1 MNLPSRPEC
10 QLCDR
15 WAGVAKSVGVP
26 TYHIPTSLAP
36 SPSVPALICI
46 GQNPGFAE
54 DQNNE
59 PFYPATF
66 DGRPN
71 AGMTL
76 RAAML
81 DGIGASETCSIYLT
95 NCARCG
101 PDPDVTAA
109 QYKSCA
115 PFLLADIHTICRAHH
130 PAPIVLLLLG
140 ADAARYTM
148 QHLFNLRG
156 YNLTKA
162 IGENGRTHT
171 LVIPE
176 TTSEAGEGG
185 QVCTVIVFTTYHPAH
200 INRKRNK
207 IHPVRDHL
215 RLVANILTG
224 ATRPHT
230 PLNLVPVRSPQ
241 CPPL

>member
-10 QLCDR
+10 QLCPR
-15 WAGVAKSVGVP
+15 WAGVVRSVGVP
-26 TYHIPTSLAP
+26 TYRIPTSLAP
-36 SPSVPALICI
+36 SPSVPALVYI

-54 DQNNE
+54 DQHNE
-59 PFYPATF
+59 PFYPMMF

-81 DGIGASETCSIYLT
+81 DGIGASELASIYLT

-115 PFLLADIHTICRAHH
+115 PYLLADIHTICRAHH

-148 QHLFNLRG
+148 QHIFNLRG

-162 IGENGRTHT
+162 IGENGRSHT

-185 QVCTVIVFTTYHPAH
+185 RVYSLTVFTTYHPAYV
-200 INRKRNK
+200 NRKRNM
-207 IHPVRDHL
+207 IYPARDHL
-215 RLVANILTG
+215 RLVANFLTRT
-224 ATRPHT
+224 APPTAALH
-230 PLNLVPVRSPQ
+230 LIPVRSPQ
-241 CPPL
+241 